1 MDKINIDVKYVAAL
15 ARLELDKEKEER
27 LQKEMETILQYVT
40 SLSELDVSNIEPT
53 AHAVQMTNIYRQDVS
68 ASPFQREEMLVN
80 APETVN
86 GELVKVPA
94 VMPGEEES

>member
-27 LQKEMETILQYVT
+27 LQREMETILQYVA

-68 ASPFQREEMLVN
+68 TSPFPREEMLAN

>member
-1 MDKINIDVKYVAAL
+1 MGKINIDVKYVAAL

-27 LQKEMETILQYVT
+27 LQKEMETILQYVA

-53 AHAVQMTNIYRQDVS
+53 AHAVQMTNICRQDVS
-68 ASPFQREEMLVN
+68 AAPFSREEMLAN

-86 GELVKVPA
+86 GELIKVPA

>member
-15 ARLELDKEKEER
+15 ARLELDKVKEER
-27 LQKEMETILQYVT
+27 LQREMETILQYVA

>member
-27 LQKEMETILQYVT
+27 LQREMETILQYVA

-53 AHAVQMTNIYRQDVS
+53 AHAVQMTNVCRQDVS
-68 ASPFQREEMLVN
+68 ASPFPREEMLAN

-86 GELVKVPA
+86 GELVRVPS
-94 VMPGEEES
+94 VMPGEEEP

>member
-27 LQKEMETILQYVT
+27 LQREMETILQYVA

-53 AHAVQMTNIYRQDVS
+53 AHAVQMTNIYRNDIS
-68 ASPFQREEMLVN
+68 ASPFLREEMLAN

>member
-15 ARLELDKEKEER
+15 ARLELDKVKEER
-27 LQKEMETILQYVT
+27 LQREMETILQYVA

-53 AHAVQMTNIYRQDVS
+53 AHAVQMTNIYRQDIS
-68 ASPFQREEMLVN
+68 ASPFPRGEMLAN

>member
-27 LQKEMETILQYVT
+27 LQKEMETILQYVA

>member
-15 ARLELDKEKEER
+15 ARLELDKVKEAR
-27 LQKEMETILQYVT
+27 LQGEMETILQYVA

-68 ASPFQREEMLVN
+68 ASPFPRDEMLAN

>member
-1 MDKINIDVKYVAAL
+1 MDNINIDVKYVAAL

-27 LQKEMETILQYVT
+27 LQKEMETILQYVA

>member
-1 MDKINIDVKYVAAL
+1 MAKINIDVKYVAAL

-27 LQKEMETILQYVT
+27 LQREMETILQYVA

-68 ASPFQREEMLVN
+68 GSPFLREEMLAN
-80 APETVN
+80 APGTVN